1 MPSSLKALGEEGK
14 IEIFP
19 DCTSLSDVEYLG
31 TNPDSVT
38 WFGNIFDNSMPNNL
52 YLPYVEEPTDPTIK
66 DKWNKFLGYS
76 WSGKIRYKT
85 PYACKLK
92 QNNRELIIYIGSLFL
107 YK

>member
-31 TNPDSVT
+31 TNPEAINCL
-38 WFGNIFDNSMPNNL
+38 GNIFDNSMPNNL

-85 PYACKLK
+85 PMPV
-92 QNNRELIIYIGSLFL
+92 N
-107 YK
+107 